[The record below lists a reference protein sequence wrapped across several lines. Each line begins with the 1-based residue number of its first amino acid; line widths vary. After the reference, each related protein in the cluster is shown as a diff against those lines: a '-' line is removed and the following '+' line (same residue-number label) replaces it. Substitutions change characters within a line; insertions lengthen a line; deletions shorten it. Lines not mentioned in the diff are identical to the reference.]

1 MFPRKAKNTVEV
13 VHNPTSYPLIGTG
26 KQGAVFKISSDR
38 CVKIY
43 AKPKNVLKES
53 EAYKATQESTIFPKL
68 FEVGENYLVLE
79 YIEGSTLKH
88 YLKSKGNIT
97 EDITQKILSLLEE
110 MNRLKFALLD
120 ARLSNIIITDHEVL
134 KVIDLVQAFKLSDDW
149 SNRPESL
156 MRGLNRLGLLPSFLE
171 QVKKFD
177 QQSYDR
183 WKDFNSLKKERL
195 GKAAKAV
202 NLGVEESGGF

>member
-1 MFPRKAKNTVEV
+1 MEDFKSIRVSKKGENKVEV

-43 AKPKNVLKES
+43 ANPNNVFKES
-53 EAYKATQESTIFPKL
+53 KAYKATQGSPIIPKL
-68 FEVGENYLVLE
+68 YEVGENYIVLK
-79 YIEGSTLKH
+79 YIEGSTLKQ

-97 EDITQKILSLLEE
+97 EDITQKILIMLEE
-110 MNRLKFALLD
+110 MKRLKFAQLD
-120 ARLSNIIITDHEVL
+120 SRLSNIIISEHEVL
-134 KVIDLVQAFKLSDDW
+134 KVIDLVDAFKLSDDQ

-183 WKDFNSLKKERL
+183 WKDFNSLKKR
-195 GKAAKAV
+195 KIR
-202 NLGVEESGGF
+202 